1 MNLRELI
8 EILDERVELVIYD
21 CDGSLRT
28 MHLYDKDYFYRWH
41 KEFLKKKINCIKLYA
56 INDLQQAR
64 LAIYL
69 EDYYDINDAEE
80 EI

>member
-8 EILDERVELVIYD
+8 EILDERAELIIYD
-21 CDGSLRT
+21 CDSSLRT

-41 KEFLKKKINCIKLYA
+41 KEFIKKKINYIKLYT
-56 INDLQQAR
+56 INSLQQAR
-64 LAIYL
+64 LVVYL
-69 EDYYDINDAEE
+69 EDYYDTDNLEK